1 MLFCWHVNWLHP
13 SPPSEIIKRQSF
25 CTVSNRRK
33 KKDSNSNNSKT
44 VYSVFL
50 SILADSPICCR
61 SLRYIKSKLH
71 SGGVSLKLWVHFT
84 FTPGMSRSITT
95 VVTTLSAIIW
105 RERTARLIM
114 SQPISWSHPTPYHQ
128 TKYGPASWRINP
140 RWPTRK
146 IQRRFPV
153 TLF

>member
-1 MLFCWHVNWLHP
+1 MDFYFAPPPPPPIFRNHKQP
-13 SPPSEIIKRQSF
+13 SF
-25 CTVSNRRK
+25 YTVFQRRK
-33 KKDSNSNNSKT
+33 RFQFQWQQKE
-44 VYSVFL
+44 YSVFL
-50 SILADSPICCR
+50 SILAVSPICCR
-61 SLRYIKSKLH
+61 SLRYIKSKHH

-84 FTPGMSRSITT
+84 FIPGMSLIITI

-105 RERTARLIM
+105 RERIARLTQM
-114 SQPISWSHPTPYHQ
+114 SQPISCSHPTPFHQ
-128 TKYGPASWRINP
+128 TKHGPASWRTNP